1 MRPMPDDSY
10 PTATSELQA
19 STERIFASHT
29 PAQAAEGKSE
39 LQKNQH
45 VQFLARALIQG
56 FPTKY
61 MSQDA
66 SQPWLIFWTLQG
78 LSVLEVA
85 LDPGNKQRCV
95 CGETLRS
102 AVSELGLGSEL

>member
-1 MRPMPDDSY
+1 MTALRPMPDDGY
-10 PTATSELQA
+10 PTETSELQA

-29 PAQAAEGKSE
+29 PAVAGEDRSE

-56 FPTKY
+56 FPKKY
-61 MSQDA
+61 TSQDA

-78 LSVLEVA
+78 LSVLQVA
-85 LDPGNKQRCV
+85 LDPGNKQRFA
-95 CGETLRS
+95 LYFI
-102 AVSELGLGSEL
+102 L